1 MMHYLPF
8 ILLLVG
14 GTILTVGDIIMKE
27 WTIHNNSWYFFVG
40 LFVYMIGLTF
50 LAHSYRYENIAIA
63 SIIFVIVNIVT
74 LLGVSAFYFKE
85 TLSPFQLIAIVFG
98 ISAVVMLE
106 AA

>member
-1 MMHYLPF
+1 
-8 ILLLVG
+8 
-14 GTILTVGDIIMKE
+14 MKE
-27 WTIHNNSWYFFVG
+27 WTMKNNALYFFLG

-50 LAHSYRYENIAIA
+50 LAHSYKYENIAVA

-74 LLGVSAFYFKE
+74 LLGVSAFYFNE
-85 TLSPFQLIAIVFG
+85 TLTPFQKIAIVFG